1 MLNIVFELSQEG
13 FSFSNLDCQSLIFFN
28 LLRIA
33 FLPRARRTASGTAL
47 PSLALMVCLHSI
59 LWVVSVDCRLT
70 VLVVAVGREVREGRE
85 SSMMEG
91 GWTRLRLSAASLP
104 QKLPARFA

>member
-1 MLNIVFELSQEG
+1 MSEEFAANININTG
-13 FSFSNLDCQSLIFFN
+13 YLIFFN